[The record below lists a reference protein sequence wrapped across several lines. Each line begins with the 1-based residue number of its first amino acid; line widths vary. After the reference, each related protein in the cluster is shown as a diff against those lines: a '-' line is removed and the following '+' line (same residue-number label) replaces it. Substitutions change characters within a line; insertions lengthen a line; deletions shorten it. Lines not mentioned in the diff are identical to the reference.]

1 MSDEIDRF
9 TSRDVVEVLAVASR
23 LGLARGF
30 LLRRL
35 CTLAF
40 ENLQQF
46 TPRELVRM
54 AYSLAKLR
62 FLARGMVDDIVDVI
76 QPDVGRLG
84 VSQNSELL
92 FALGMADSRH
102 HLDLVRTLV
111 SQYVDVADKYKTL
124 TSLAD
129 FSWAVCALEL

>member
-9 TSRDVVEVLAVASR
+9 TSRDVIEVLAVSSR

-30 LLRRL
+30 LLRRI

-40 ENLQQF
+40 ENLTQF
-46 TPRELVRM
+46 TPRQLARM

-62 FLARGMVDDIVDVI
+62 FLARHMADDILDNLR
-76 QPDVGRLG
+76 PNFGRLG
-84 VSQNSELL
+84 VSMISEVL
-92 FALGMADSRH
+92 FSLAMINSRH
-102 HLDLVRTLV
+102 QQEDVRRLIELYIDCLD
-111 SQYVDVADKYKTL
+111 DKKTL

-129 FSWAVCALEL
+129 FS